1 MKKRFAFIFN
11 PHAGTQDKKAERSI
25 RQFMESESRSSTLT
39 LTKGKN
45 HATEIARNSAED
57 GLIPVAV
64 GGDGTVNEVAKALI
78 NTDTP
83 MGIIPKGSGN
93 GVARHLG
100 ISLTPSTALADL
112 SRAAPVSLDTG
123 LVNEHPFVMLM
134 GIGFDANVAQRMTQE
149 KRRGLTTYI
158 KLVLKE
164 YIAYH
169 APVITAQF
177 EGQTFA
183 EPTFM
188 FNVSN
193 ASQFGNDFYQA
204 PEASM
209 KDGKLNLSLLK
220 PFPVWMTPG
229 IVLRMKTKR
238 IAHSSYYV
246 GMPMEEIKVL
256 NPVSHINLDGESLSI
271 NAPLHIKVNKTS
283 LRVLVP

>member
-11 PHAGTQDKKAERSI
+11 PHAGTQDKKAERAI

-45 HATEIARNSAED
+45 NATEIARNFAED

-78 NTDTP
+78 GTGIP

-100 ISLTPSTALADL
+100 ISLSPSKALKELAQ
-112 SRAAPVSLDTG
+112 STPVSFDTG

-134 GIGFDANVAQRMTQE
+134 GVGFDANVAQRMTLE
-149 KRRGLTTYI
+149 KRRGLATYI

-164 YIAYH
+164 YTSYRV
-169 APVITAQF
+169 PVITARF
-177 EGQTFA
+177 EGQTFS
-183 EPTFM
+183 EPSFM

-193 ASQFGNDFYQA
+193 ASQFGNNFYQA

-209 KDGKLNLSLLK
+209 QDGKLNLSLIK
-220 PFPVWMTPG
+220 PFPLWMTPG

-238 IAHSSYYV
+238 IVHSSHYI
-246 GMPMEEIKVL
+246 GMPLEEINVL
-256 NPVSHINLDGESLSI
+256 NTISHINVDGESI
-271 NAPLHIKVNKTS
+271 TVNAPLHIKVNKGS

>member
-11 PHAGTQDKKAERSI
+11 PHAGTQDKKAERAI

-100 ISLTPSTALADL
+100 ISLTPSAALVDL
-112 SRAAPVSLDTG
+112 SRATPVLLDTG

-134 GIGFDANVAQRMTQE
+134 GIGFDANVAQRMTRE
-149 KRRGLTTYI
+149 RRRGLTTYI

-169 APVITAQF
+169 TPEITAQF

-209 KDGKLNLSLLK
+209 KDGKLNLSLIK
-220 PFPVWMTPG
+220 PFPVWMTPS
-229 IVLRMKTKR
+229 IVWRMKTMR

-246 GMPMEEIKVL
+246 GMPIEEIKVL
-256 NPVSHINLDGESLSI
+256 NPVSHINLDGESLSV
-271 NAPLHIKVNKTS
+271 NAPLHIKVNKAS